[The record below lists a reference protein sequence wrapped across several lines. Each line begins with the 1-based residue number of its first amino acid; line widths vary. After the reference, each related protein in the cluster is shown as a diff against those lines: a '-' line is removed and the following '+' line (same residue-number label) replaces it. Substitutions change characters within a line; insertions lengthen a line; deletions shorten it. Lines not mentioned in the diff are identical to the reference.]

1 MPHRTRFAPGVFTR
15 MGYSQLAVILL
26 LLLPQAP
33 GSFVIDDAMDPQA
46 TISLYY
52 QEWRDLL
59 NREDGSNAHDMAT
72 AFATIVDRLFYL
84 DDLAPRILS
93 THWAT
98 LAPSEQQ
105 AFVEALKSSLIRK
118 TNDFLRTDDEVR
130 PSLTLTSDDTENDAA
145 TLVYL
150 LEREGQEAVQLTVH
164 MVTTS
169 GGRWQIADLE
179 VGDYSM
185 GRHYQDF
192 AAELLDKYSPAYLI
206 AMLGDYSTIT
216 LEDFESSTVGDFPLD
231 WSWQRKD
238 EHKSKPYRVAT
249 EDGNAYL
256 EATDTGESVVIGRD
270 IRWNLR
276 EYPYVSFRWRVHK
289 IPEGGDERFDNKV
302 DSAAG
307 IYFVYRRRFGL
318 IPESV
323 KYVWSSTLPVGSAMQ
338 RKGMGKP
345 WMVVAGSGSDGLGVW
360 HTYVFN
366 LYEAYEQ
373 TFGHKPPDRP
383 IGIGILSDANS
394 THSHAYADYDDI
406 LVLREVPGTVDSG
419 VHKILE
425 TYQR

>member
-1 MPHRTRFAPGVFTR
+1 MLHRTQFAPGVFMR

-59 NREDGSNAHDMAT
+59 NQENGSNADGMAT

-84 DDLAPRILS
+84 DDLAPRILPD
-93 THWAT
+93 HWAT

-105 AFVEALKSSLIRK
+105 AFVEALKSSLTRK
-118 TNDFLRTDDEVR
+118 TNDFLWTDDDVR
-130 PSLTLTSDDTENDAA
+130 PSLTLTSDDTEKDAA
-145 TLVYL
+145 TLVYM
-150 LEREGQEAVQLTVH
+150 LERQGQGAVQLTIH
-164 MVTTS
+164 MVNIS
-169 GGRWQIADLE
+169 VDRWQIADIE
-179 VGDYSM
+179 VGDESLL
-185 GRHYQDF
+185 RHYQDF

-206 AMLGDYSTIT
+206 AILGDYPTIT
-216 LEDFESSTVGDFPLD
+216 LEDFESSAVGDFPPN

-238 EHKSKPYRVAT
+238 ERKSKPYRVVN
-249 EDGNAYL
+249 EDGNNYL
-256 EATDTGESVVIGRD
+256 AATDTGESVVIGRD

-276 EYPYVSFRWRVHK
+276 EYPYVSFRWRVHE
-289 IPEGGDERFDNKV
+289 IPEGGDERFDDKV

-307 IYFVYRRRFGL
+307 IYFVYRRRFGV

-323 KYVWSSTLPVGSAMQ
+323 KYVWSSTLSVGSAMQ
-338 RKGMGKP
+338 RKGVGKP
-345 WMVVAGSGSDGLGVW
+345 WMVVAGSGSDGLGIW

-383 IGIGILSDANS
+383 VGIGILSDANS

-406 LVLREVPGTVDSG
+406 RVLREVPGAVDSG
-419 VHKILE
+419 VHEILE
-425 TYQR
+425 TYRR